1 MQRKRVTL
9 QIGGMRCTSCAKN
22 IENSIKAL
30 NGVYE
35 VDVSFP
41 ASKASVEFDPL
52 KLRLNDIERAVEN
65 AGYKVLKDKITLTIS
80 GMTCASCAQKVKKAL
95 KEVEEVFDA
104 KVNLMTNKAAVEVL
118 PDTNIKVLIKA
129 VKNIGYDA
137 SEEVSAELAI
147 EREREERR
155 REIRNW
161 TINLA
166 IATPIAILVILGE
179 FREYILPY
187 IYIPDVVA
195 HELFLFLLT
204 SIAVFGPGREFF
216 VKSAKGLIHGAVDM
230 NLLYAVGIG
239 AAYIFS
245 SIHAFS
251 PLAPGFP
258 TWFKAAA
265 LLVAFIVLGRLME
278 SLARGRTSEAVR
290 KLMKLSPQTARVLRN
305 GEEVEIPAE
314 EAQVGDIVLVR
325 PGEKIPVDGVVMEG
339 YSSVDESML
348 TGESIP
354 VDKKVRDEV
363 IGATVNLTGFLKVKA
378 TKVGK
383 ETALAQII
391 RLVEQAQT
399 TKLPIQRLADVVA
412 GHFIQVSL
420 LISLAAFIFWF
431 FVGYDAYFVPR
442 AGELWAGFW
451 RIVVPGLTPG
461 ILALIIAISILVI
474 ACPCA
479 VGIATPA
486 AVMVGTGKAAENGIL
501 IREGEALEVCHK
513 LSTIVFDKTGTLTK
527 GEPTVTDIVSAH
539 ALKPGS
545 NPASNEHLLKIAAIA
560 EARSEHPLAQAMV
573 KRAKELGLEIPEAE
587 SFEAVPGHGV
597 RATYKGRRIL
607 VGNRRLMEK
616 EGVDIAELEEKLE
629 GLENEGKTVM
639 VVAYDGSALGL
650 VAVADVLK
658 EYSTEAVR
666 ALQGMG
672 IEVAM
677 LTGDNK
683 RTANAIAKQLGI
695 ERILAEVLPGEKVEE
710 VKKLQKEGRI
720 VGFVGD
726 GINDA
731 PALTQ
736 ANVGI
741 ALGSGTDIAME
752 AGKIVLVKDD
762 LRYVIGAIDLSRK
775 TMRKIKENLAWAFA
789 YNAAAI
795 PIAFGALYPLIGF
808 IVSPELAALL
818 MAMSSVTV
826 TLNSLTLKRIKLK
839 LRGVKK

>member
-1 MQRKRVTL
+1 MH
-9 QIGGMRCTSCAKN
+9 CTSCAKN

-41 ASKASVEFDPL
+41 ASKASVEFNPL
-52 KLRLNDIERAVEN
+52 KLRLNGVERAVEN

-80 GMTCASCAQKVKKAL
+80 GMTCASCAQKVEKAL

-118 PDTNIKVLIKA
+118 PGTNIKVLIKA

-161 TINLA
+161 TINLV

-187 IYIPDVVA
+187 VYIPEVVS

-239 AAYIFS
+239 AAYGFS

-314 EAQVGDIVLVR
+314 EVQVGDIVLVR

-527 GEPTVTDIVSAH
+527 GEPTVTDIVSTH
-539 ALKPGS
+539 TLKVGS
-545 NPASNEHLLKIAAIA
+545 NPDPSNEHLLKIAAIA

-573 KRAKELGLEIPEAE
+573 KRAKELGLQIPEAE

-597 RATYKGRRIL
+597 MATYEGRKIL

-616 EGVDIAELEEKLE
+616 EGINIAELEEKIK

-639 VVAYDGSALGL
+639 IVAYDGSALGL

-658 EYSTEAVR
+658 EYSTEAIK

-677 LTGDNK
+677 LTGDNR
-683 RTANAIAKQLGI
+683 RTANAIARQLGI

-736 ANVGI
+736 ADVGI

-762 LRYVIGAIDLSRK
+762 LRHVIGAIDISRK

-795 PIAFGALYPLIGF
+795 PIAFGALYPLTGF

-818 MAMSSVTV
+818 MAISSVTV
-826 TLNSLTLKRIKLK
+826 TLNSLTLKRIRLK
-839 LRGVKK
+839 LREGSK